1 MSKHGIDKTNQR
13 KNSRVQHDMMVN
25 HRRNDKAYKRFK
37 QELYYQSQI
46 LVKAQGEQMERNDVL
61 GYMDKLGH
69 DIKRGMRIEQE
80 DS

>member
-37 QELYYQSQI
+37 QEPYYQSQI
-46 LVKAQGEQMERNDVL
+46 LVKAQGQQMERNDVL
-61 GYMDKLGH
+61 GYLDKRGH
-69 DIKRGMRIEQE
+69 DIKGEMPSEKE
-80 DS
+80 YT

>member
-25 HRRNDKAYKRFK
+25 HRRNDKAYERFK
-37 QELYYQSQI
+37 RESYYQSQA

-69 DIKRGMRIEQE
+69 DVKGEMLIEKE